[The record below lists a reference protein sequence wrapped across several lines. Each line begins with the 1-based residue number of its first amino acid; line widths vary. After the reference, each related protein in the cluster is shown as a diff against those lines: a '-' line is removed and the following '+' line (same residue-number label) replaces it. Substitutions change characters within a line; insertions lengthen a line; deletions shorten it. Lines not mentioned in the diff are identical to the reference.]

1 MIHFRRSIP
10 IFILQSKDKLAAVI
24 CIEDP
29 LREEA
34 AEMVKALKAAGI
46 KKVVMMT
53 GDSERTAAAIAKR
66 VGVDEYYAE
75 VLPEDKAIL

>member
-1 MIHFRRSIP
+1 M
-10 IFILQSKDKLAAVI
+10 I

-34 AEMVKALKAAGI
+34 AEMVKSLKAAGI
-46 KKVVMMT
+46 TKVVMMT

-66 VGVDEYYAE
+66 VGVAE
-75 VLPEDKAIL
+75 VLF